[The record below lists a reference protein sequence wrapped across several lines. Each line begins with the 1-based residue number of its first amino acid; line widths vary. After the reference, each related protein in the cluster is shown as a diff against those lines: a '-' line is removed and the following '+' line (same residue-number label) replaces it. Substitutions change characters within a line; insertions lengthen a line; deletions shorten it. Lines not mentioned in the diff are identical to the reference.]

1 MLTDNIRPLY
11 LIPSNDGV
19 LKFFDSSRSKTLS
32 VSRETLSFGINHRD
46 ISGKRWMNMTGKV
59 NSLAT
64 GYKILRDA
72 TITSIT
78 VQTQNIITEARFNIR
93 VNGVDTNLHT
103 STISSAKGI
112 IEDNLNYDI
121 NKGDYLQL
129 FMSVLIGNVD
139 FPIVMIEIAWR

>member
-11 LIPSNDGV
+11 LIPSNDGI

-59 NSLAT
+59 NSLTT